1 MKIAC
6 QEGLIPGQNFEEK
19 LANAEKLGL
28 EGIELSGR
36 GIEER
41 AAHIKSLLPSYTVK
55 ISSICSGYRGDLLG
69 AEKSQRALA
78 IQDIKA
84 RLEIAAQLGAV
95 GVIVVPTFG
104 KPKLP
109 DLYPLYL
116 DVWTLER
123 QLIIAEL
130 KELGKYADEVGAYV
144 LLEPL
149 NRYET
154 HFVNTLEQATAIID
168 EVGCEHVKVM
178 ADFFHMNIEETDIP
192 SSLRRAGSRL
202 KHVHLADS
210 NRLLPGLG
218 HTDFAA
224 AFKVLKEIGYSDY
237 MAFECRAPEPRMQ
250 SLRNSINFL
259 REIMGKI

>member
-1 MKIAC
+1 MKIAS

-28 EGIELSGR
+28 EGVELSGQ

-41 AAHIKSLLPSYTVK
+41 VTHIKSLLPSYTVK

-69 AEKSQRALA
+69 AEKSQRAIA

-84 RLEIAAQLGAV
+84 RLEIAQQLGAV

-109 DLYPLYL
+109 DLYPLYP

-130 KELGKYADEVGAYV
+130 KELGKYADDIGTYV

-154 HFVNTLEQATAIID
+154 HFLNTIEQATTIID
-168 EVGCEHVKVM
+168 EVRCEHVKIM

-192 SSLRRAGSRL
+192 SSLHRAGSRL

-218 HTDFAA
+218 HTNFAA

-237 MAFECRAPEPRMQ
+237 MALECRAPEPRMQ
-250 SLRNSINFL
+250 SLKNSINFL